1 MTENKTMELPILP
14 LRNTVIFPSS
24 ISPLSVGRPMSLGA
38 AEAALATEEK
48 LLGVVAQREDNETEP
63 NASNLYQVG
72 TLVVINRMMRV
83 PGNEQMLHLIVQ
95 GQERFRII
103 GFTEQD
109 PFLKATVEILPEPL
123 REETPEVEA
132 LRRNINALVQK
143 ALTLLP
149 NVPTEIRNII
159 VSAEDAV
166 RLSYFLGSVLDLEV
180 AQEQAMLEADT
191 EGELLHLMHSYL
203 AREVEVLEIRSQ
215 IANQAQEEL
224 GKAQRDYILRE
235 QMKQIQKELGD
246 AEPEQAEAALLRE
259 RVEKADLPE
268 DPGSERPLVRI
279 PRIGQ
284 GRQPLAGQ

>member
-1 MTENKTMELPILP
+1 MTENKTLELPILP

-24 ISPLSVGRPMSLGA
+24 ISPLSVGRPLSLGA

-48 LLGVVAQREDNETEP
+48 LLGVVAQREDNDAEP
-63 NASNLYQVG
+63 TSGNLYQIG

-103 GFTEQD
+103 GFTEQT
-109 PFLKATVEILPEPL
+109 PYLKARVEIMPEPL

-166 RLSYFLGSVLDLEV
+166 RLS
-180 AQEQAMLEADT
+180 
-191 EGELLHLMHSYL
+191 
-203 AREVEVLEIRSQ
+203 
-215 IANQAQEEL
+215 
-224 GKAQRDYILRE
+224 
-235 QMKQIQKELGD
+235 
-246 AEPEQAEAALLRE
+246 
-259 RVEKADLPE
+259 
-268 DPGSERPLVRI
+268 
-279 PRIGQ
+279 
-284 GRQPLAGQ
+284 